1 MTTTPLQTGT
11 GTVTAGRSG
20 GAGRRMFRSESAT
33 ERWVSILSP
42 LMLLGLWELTARLGW
57 IDDRFFPPP
66 SGIASTFWELTVS
79 GELAAHTLTS
89 LQRVLLGF
97 LLGGIPAILLG
108 LAMGLY
114 RPVRAALE
122 PVIAATYPIPK
133 SALVPLALLIFG
145 LGEMSKIAI
154 VAVGVFFPL
163 AINTLAGVANID
175 RVYHEVGK
183 TYGAT
188 GIRKFTTIAF
198 PGALPMILTGVQLG
212 IGMGLVLIAIA
223 EMIGARDGLGY
234 LIWNSW
240 QVFAVERMYVGLVV
254 IGMLG
259 IVLTTI
265 LRELERIIV
274 PWRRP
279 SR

>member
-1 MTTTPLQTGT
+1 MTTTPVRAATSSAAEQDRSPR
-11 GTVTAGRSG
+11 GRL
-20 GAGRRMFRSESAT
+20 FRSESAT

-42 LMLLGLWELTARLGW
+42 IVLLVLWELAARLGW
-57 IDDRFFPPP
+57 VDDRFFPPP
-66 SGIASTFWELTVS
+66 SGIASTFWEMTLS
-79 GELAAHTLTS
+79 GELVGHTLTS

-97 LLGGIPAILLG
+97 LLGGVPAILIG

-114 RPVRAALE
+114 RPVRAAVE
-122 PVIAATYPIPK
+122 PLISATYPIPK

-163 AINTLAGVANID
+163 AINTLAGVAGID
-175 RVYHEVGK
+175 RIYHEVGK

-188 GIRKFTTIAF
+188 GMRKFTTIAF
-198 PGALPMILTGVQLG
+198 PGALPLILTGIQLG

-240 QVFAVERMYVGLVV
+240 QVFAVERMYVGLLV
-254 IGMLG
+254 IGLLG
-259 IVLTTI
+259 IVLTAI
-265 LRELERIIV
+265 LREVERIVV
-274 PWRRP
+274 PWRRQA
-279 SR
+279 R